1 MSSDRLFHHDALENV
16 QTAVN
21 GDHIPVDVFRLGRT
35 QPQDRFG
42 NVRGAAHTDSGGAHR
57 GQMPILWQLA
67 DGASA
72 RAVPRVGPGQ
82 MTLAR
87 IALSRVSMAAT
98 LVIMMAPALLGP

>member
-67 DGASA
+67 DGAVLPE
-72 RAVPRVGPGQ
+72 RCPGWGQ
-82 MTLAR
+82 GR
-87 IALSRVSMAAT
+87 
-98 LVIMMAPALLGP
+98 